1 MNEKGVQI
9 DSLKNFSFTPK
20 WESEK
25 NERRNF
31 KPKTRSNKTKFIKFN
46 KNRPQSEYI
55 IKFGLGHAVT
65 ESLKKKLRDTG
76 LTWAIDELITEIIK
90 QKAYDITIS
99 LKNGSA
105 SFKKLRNTSKIF
117 KDENSAIME
126 VMLGKGSVVTLT
138 QKEIKKLDTNF
149 NHVLVYEK
157 NNDHFPPKSSSYFSY
172 MIDAYI
178 FNNKIMIS
186 KEEFIEDLKKSS
198 DVEHIEKVKSMTAN
212 ENMFTL
218 NKKTFSSL
226 EGIIAEIKRNEE
238 NLYIQNVNKVRFAA
252 NKWLEKS
259 KDIELQKDLLDT
271 KNSTIKK
278 ELHNII
284 KIIARKSNF
293 QLSKLQKKDY
303 ICAYRPQN
311 LNINKLSSDC
321 KVILHLCTKSKSTK
335 IHNFFEKSNELS
347 ISKTIILQ
355 EIKWLIKSGIIR
367 QFPSGEIE
375 MVK

>member
-9 DSLKNFSFTPK
+9 ESLKNFSFTPK
-20 WESEK
+20 WESQK
-25 NERRNF
+25 NERQNF
-31 KPKTRSNKTKFIKFN
+31 KPKTRSNKTKLRKLN
-46 KNRPQSEYI
+46 NNRPQSEYI
-55 IKFGLGHAVT
+55 FKFSLGHAVT
-65 ESLKKKLRDTG
+65 ESLKKKLRDSG
-76 LTWAIDELITEIIK
+76 ITWAIDELVNEIIR

-99 LKNGSA
+99 LKNGST

-126 VMLGKGSVVTLT
+126 VMLGEGSVVTLT
-138 QKEIKKLDTNF
+138 QKEIKKLDTSF

-157 NNDHFPPKSSSYFSY
+157 NNNYFPPKSSSYFSNI
-172 MIDAYI
+172 IDAYI
-178 FNNKIMIS
+178 FNNKIKIN
-186 KEEFIEDLKKSS
+186 KEKFIDQLKKSS
-198 DVEHIEKVKSMTAN
+198 DIEHLENVKAMTAK
-212 ENMFTL
+212 ENVFTL
-218 NKKTFSSL
+218 NKKTFTSL
-226 EGIIAEIKRNEE
+226 EGITAEIKRNEE

-271 KNSTIKK
+271 KDSTIKK

-321 KVILHLCTKSKSTK
+321 KKILHLCTKSKSTK

-367 QFPSGEIE
+367 QFPSGKIE